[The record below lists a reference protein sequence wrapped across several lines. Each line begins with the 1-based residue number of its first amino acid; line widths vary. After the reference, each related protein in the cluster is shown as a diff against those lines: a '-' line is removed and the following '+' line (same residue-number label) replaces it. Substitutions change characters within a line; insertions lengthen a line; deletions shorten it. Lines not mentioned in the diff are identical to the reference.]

1 MTWLLMYSV
10 TRLYIPCQ
18 KSNLSRTQIRTSVIW
33 WSRDF
38 DFGDSKLA
46 KVVFVITWKLKLDI
60 IWIWNSLGSLKF
72 LIQGDPNQNLL
83 FQMAITLK
91 IRISDPML
99 VKPKCVLAASIYFHF
114 SAVCLQFSKING
126 GLRIYFDITNMGQKC
141 ISTEL

>member
-18 KSNLSRTQIRTSVIW
+18 KSNLNRTQIRTSVIW

-60 IWIWNSLGSLKF
+60 FWIWNSLGSLKF
-72 LIQGDPNQNLL
+72 LI
-83 FQMAITLK
+83 
-91 IRISDPML
+91 
-99 VKPKCVLAASIYFHF
+99 C
-114 SAVCLQFSKING
+114 SKIEVSI
-126 GLRIYFDITNMGQKC
+126 LRNVRVSYFSIFWFGK
-141 ISTEL
+141 ISNSRNFNVYQFARLEVNIFTSKVSKMIIWQIQYFGVQAQSWVRLPKA